1 VCGCLHPDEPSLS
14 LDSGYG
20 TMILTDAAVCISF
33 FSLIHP
39 SFWIQDTVP
48 DGTDGDSSKTQPG
61 VEKSGQ
67 PGETDPKK
75 QLVHEDG
82 GSKNDTNGSN
92 KKDNSTELAAEKMSP
107 YKSQRTKIAK
117 QQNLHQQQTSCK
129 ILLSWS
135 VIHPIDVSLK
145 RTNSLLCCF
154 ILISVRLLD
163 ILLSLLLTFSLDTV
177 TLLF

>member
-1 VCGCLHPDEPSLS
+1 MLQYVS
-14 LDSGYG
+14 
-20 TMILTDAAVCISF
+20 VF
-33 FSLIHP
+33 FFLIHP

-92 KKDNSTELAAEKMSP
+92 KKDNSTEGTGGRKDEPLQEPKDKDSKATKSSPTTDFMQDPLILECDPSHRCVIEKN
-107 YKSQRTKIAK
+107 KFIA
-117 QQNLHQQQTSCK
+117 
-129 ILLSWS
+129 
-135 VIHPIDVSLK
+135 
-145 RTNSLLCCF
+145 
-154 ILISVRLLD
+154 
-163 ILLSLLLTFSLDTV
+163 
-177 TLLF
+177 LLFHTYLC